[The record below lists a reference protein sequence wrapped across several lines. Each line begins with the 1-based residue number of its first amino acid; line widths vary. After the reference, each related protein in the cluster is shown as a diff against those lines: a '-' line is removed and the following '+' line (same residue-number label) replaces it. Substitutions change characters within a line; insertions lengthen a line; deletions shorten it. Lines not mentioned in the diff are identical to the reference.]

1 MKRSMCLSIFLF
13 LFSLLHAQ
21 EKLGRKPW
29 FGAQFASND
38 EGKKTGC
45 LVTRIGGGTSEA
57 LKLQNY
63 KGIIL
68 NTNEKKS
75 YTLF

>member
-1 MKRSMCLSIFLF
+1 MKRSICLSFFIF

-21 EKLGRKPW
+21 EKLSRKPW
-29 FGAQFASND
+29 FGAQFAYTD

-57 LKLQNY
+57 LKLQN
-63 KGIIL
+63 
-68 NTNEKKS
+68 
-75 YTLF
+75 

>member
-1 MKRSMCLSIFLF
+1 MKRSICLSIFLF

-38 EGKKTGC
+38 EGKKKPAASS
-45 LVTRIGGGTSEA
+45 LESVAVQARH
-57 LKLQNY
+57 
-63 KGIIL
+63 
-68 NTNEKKS
+68 
-75 YTLF
+75 

>member
-1 MKRSMCLSIFLF
+1 MIDFKILPPALLRRITVCFL
-13 LFSLLHAQ
+13 LFASGNFLLHAQ

-57 LKLQNY
+57 LKLQN
-63 KGIIL
+63 
-68 NTNEKKS
+68 
-75 YTLF
+75 

>member
-1 MKRSMCLSIFLF
+1 MIALKFHLPALLRRITVCFL
-13 LFSLLHAQ
+13 LFASGNFLLHAQ

-29 FGAQFASND
+29 FGAQFAYTD

-57 LKLQNY
+57 LKLQN
-63 KGIIL
+63 
-68 NTNEKKS
+68 
-75 YTLF
+75 